1 MDPQDVNF
9 QQNNGDTA
17 LTVAAFWGHFD
28 AARALLEIG
37 ADPLIRNG
45 NGLTALML
53 AEQQGHIEV
62 IRLLREWEMNWK
74 MRMIEADNA
83 TKRGRD
89 FLRVMRTVLK
99 GRSAA
104 MLAGA
109 SATCFAAIKVHCCL
123 PLLRH

>member
-28 AARALLEIG
+28 VARALLEIG